1 MSCLLHRNLCYN
13 RLDLANLSSHS
24 IYVATEFSFVATEF
38 YHSVAFIVETE
49 NFFVA
54 IEILPSI
61 LYCVAT

>member
-1 MSCLLHRNLCYN
+1 MKK
-13 RLDLANLSSHS
+13 LDLTNSSSFS

-38 YHSVAFIVETE
+38 YQPATFIIVTK

-61 LYCVAT
+61 FHCVAT